1 MKEESAMTMA
11 SQLLLQLNK
20 LFPLPVHPFNLA
32 NDGTMS
38 YTEWQFQK
46 GEQTIQFFLPYHSQE
61 QMFRGK
67 NVLDI
72 GCGGGGKTCYYAT
85 FGPEKIIGIDIVP
98 HYAEE
103 GNAFARE
110 KGLDRIASFLTADS
124 ADMPFADNTFD
135 AIIMNDAMEHVD
147 QPEKTLQE
155 CFRVL
160 KPGGHLYINFPPYF
174 HPYGAHLSDAIGIPW
189 VHALFSEQAM
199 IDAYKRLVRD
209 LPDGNE
215 RIAFRISRHPDGSE
229 YFSYINRMTIR
240 RFRRIQQ
247 GVTHPVVYEREIPLR
262 PAVAGLA
269 KLPLLREYFVKMV
282 VCVYRKSE

>member
-1 MKEESAMTMA
+1 MSLA
-11 SQLLLQLNK
+11 SSLLLAINK

-32 NDGTMS
+32 NDGKMT

-46 GEQTIQFFLPYHSQE
+46 GDQTIQFFLPYHSQQ
-61 QMFRGK
+61 QMFAGK
-67 NVLDI
+67 TVLDI

-85 FGPEKIIGIDIVP
+85 FGPQEIVGIDIVP

-110 KGLDRIASFLTADS
+110 KGLADVARFLTADAS
-124 ADMPFADNTFD
+124 AMPFDDNSFD
-135 AIIMNDAMEHVD
+135 TIIMNDAMEHVD
-147 QPEKTLQE
+147 NPEATLEE

-189 VHALFSEQAM
+189 VHSLFSEKTL
-199 IDAYKRLVRD
+199 IESYKRLVEP
-209 LPDGNE
+209 LPDGPE
-215 RIAFRISRHPDGSE
+215 RISFRISRKDQGEE
-229 YFSYINRMTIR
+229 YFSYINKMTIA

-247 GVTHPVVYEREIPLR
+247 GVAHPAVYEREVPLR
-262 PAVAGLA
+262 PQLAALA
-269 KLPLLREYFVKMV
+269 KLPGLREYFVKMV
-282 VCVYRKSE
+282 VCVYQKT

>member
-1 MKEESAMTMA
+1 MYMSVAA
-11 SQLLLQLNK
+11 QLLLRLNR

-32 NDGTMS
+32 NDGQMS

-46 GEQTIQFFLPYHSQE
+46 GEKTIQFFLPYHSQE
-61 QMFRGK
+61 QMFTGK
-67 NVLDI
+67 TVLDI

-85 FGPEKIIGIDIVP
+85 FGPKKIIGIDIVP

-110 KGLDRIASFLTADS
+110 KGLADVASFQTGDA
-124 ADMPFADNTFD
+124 ANMAFADNTFD
-135 AIIMNDAMEHVD
+135 TIIMNDAMEHVGE
-147 QPEKTLQE
+147 PEKTLEE

-189 VHALFSEQAM
+189 VHAFFPEQAL
-199 IDAYKRLVRD
+199 IEAYKELVRG
-209 LPDGNE
+209 LPDGKD
-215 RIAFRISRHPDGSE
+215 RIAFRFSKGPDGRE
-229 YFSYINRMTIR
+229 TISYINRMTIR

-247 GVTHPVVYEREIPLR
+247 GVKHPVVYEREIPLR
-262 PAVAGLA
+262 APLRPLA
-269 KLPLLREYFVKMV
+269 KLPGFREFFIKMV
-282 VCVYRKSE
+282 VCVYQKK